1 MTLKWPEDPAQWR
14 KWAVELRETGHHREA
29 CDAFAELHRQQ
40 PDNPDMAFQLA
51 ISLRAIGDPGAAES
65 HVERVIATRP
75 KKVSA
80 QILHIDLALD
90 HGDLDAALHRVDAAL
105 VHQPDALGLRR
116 KRAVV
121 LRRFG
126 RHHEACALF
135 IKLHAENPDNLDM
148 AFQLAISLRAIGD
161 PDAAESH
168 VERVIAA
175 TPKKSLAQRLYVDLA
190 LDRSNPEAAL
200 QRVDAALNHKP
211 NDVVLQRKRAGVLR
225 RLGRHHDA
233 CTVFAALHAE
243 NPDNPDLAFQL
254 ATSLRTTGQRE
265 QAEAHVERLIAE
277 RPKNVSAQGL
287 YVDLALDRSDLEAAL
302 QRVDAALIHQPNDV
316 GLRGKRATVLQRSGR
331 HHDACEVFETLL
343 QEHPKNAHFVSD
355 LVSELMSTGETE
367 RAEALCRQVLEHNP
381 DSWPARR
388 SLAMLAEASGDLDA
402 AIAILEEQPEC
413 LAPVHR
419 QRTPGDLRVFLAQR
433 LAVIPVRIKGGD
445 TVGAQDWLEELT
457 AHLADLSEGQLIQLI
472 DLAKHLHK
480 WAMLSEVIRQ
490 VQTRK
495 QIGTPLALAVL
506 QIGRAAENDTLLDRL
521 VDGLATRIRRTDQ
534 LIFRSEAAQVLRSP
548 FDALAELRAAPHPER
563 SAREATVLG
572 RIMVSCG
579 KTHLAVRYLRL
590 CARKW
595 PHMQPITSQLVQA
608 YIASGDPEA
617 GLAFLEAR
625 AGSLAPE
632 VYDRL
637 RMQLL
642 IALGRMTEAFTITQ
656 KQRQAGSVQAGN
668 LWHLRLLLFMGHLP
682 EAMEEAQAL
691 NRNPRQSGHNA
702 AHFRPSHLGT
712 LLTELQ
718 LFNLVAPPDGKSR
731 THHEIVRNNFFA
743 ARAVLQDTL
752 GAPTVAAS
760 DRTGAQI
767 PRRVVQYWDHPEP
780 PEEIRTIMHSWR
792 SVPGWDYLLHDKRSA
807 RRWLR
812 ERFGPRHA
820 QAFLRAR
827 HVAEE
832 SDFLRLCMLLDGGG
846 IYADADDYLKADPQQ
861 LLAHGSGL
869 VVFLEPY
876 GAIMNNVICASPGH
890 PAIAHAVNMTMV
902 ALLKGDND
910 NTWGKTGPGLLTRAV
925 ALHFA
930 QAPEQARRDTLLLTE
945 SELRR
950 VISPHIK
957 LPYKTTAQYWN
968 STTTR
973 MNDHGIIG
981 ALEDITTPTG
991 QAQPVPRYS

>member
-1 MTLKWPEDPAQWR
+1 MKCPEDPAQRR
-14 KWAVELRETGHHREA
+14 KWAIELREAGRHREA
-29 CDAFAELHRQQ
+29 CDVFAELHRQQ
-40 PDNPDMAFQLA
+40 PDNPQLA
-51 ISLRAIGDPGAAES
+51 IQLASSLRAIGQ
-65 HVERVIATRP
+65 H
-75 KKVSA
+75 
-80 QILHIDLALD
+80 
-90 HGDLDAALHRVDAAL
+90 
-105 VHQPDALGLRR
+105 
-116 KRAVV
+116 
-121 LRRFG
+121 
-126 RHHEACALF
+126 
-135 IKLHAENPDNLDM
+135 
-148 AFQLAISLRAIGD
+148 
-161 PDAAESH
+161 
-168 VERVIAA
+168 
-175 TPKKSLAQRLYVDLA
+175 
-190 LDRSNPEAAL
+190 
-200 QRVDAALNHKP
+200 
-211 NDVVLQRKRAGVLR
+211 
-225 RLGRHHDA
+225 
-233 CTVFAALHAE
+233 
-243 NPDNPDLAFQL
+243 
-254 ATSLRTTGQRE
+254 E
-265 QAEAHVERLIAE
+265 QAETLVEPLIAAA
-277 RPKNVSAQGL
+277 PKNVPAQL
-287 YVDLALDRSDLEAAL
+287 LNVDLALDRSDLNEALHRVEAAL
-302 QRVDAALIHQPNDV
+302 SHQPDDV
-316 GLRGKRATVLQRSGR
+316 GLRGKRAVILQRSGR
-331 HHDACEVFETLL
+331 HNDACEVFETLL
-343 QEHPKNAHFVSD
+343 QEHPKSDRFVSD
-355 LVSELMSTGETE
+355 LVNGLMSTGETA
-367 RAEALCRQVLEHNP
+367 RAEALCRQVLEDEP
-381 DSWPARR
+381 GSWSARR

-402 AIAILEEQPEC
+402 AITILDEQPEC
-413 LAPVHR
+413 LTPLHR

-433 LAVIPVRIKGGD
+433 LAVIPIRIKGGD
-445 TVGAQDWLEELT
+445 TVGAQDLLEELT
-457 AHLADLSEGQLIQLI
+457 AHLAVLSEGQLIQLI

-480 WAMLSEVIRQ
+480 WTMLSEIIRQ

-506 QIGRAAENDTLLDRL
+506 QIGRAAENDALLDRL
-521 VDGLATRIRRTDQ
+521 VDGLATRIGRKDQ

-548 FDALAELRAAPHPER
+548 FDALAELRAAPHPGR
-563 SAREATVLG
+563 SPRDATVLG
-572 RIMVSCG
+572 RVLVGCG
-579 KTHLAVRYLRL
+579 KTRLAVRYLRM

-595 PHMQPITSQLVQA
+595 PHVQPIASQLVQA
-608 YIASGDPEA
+608 FIAAGHPEA

-625 AGSLAPE
+625 SGSLAPE

-642 IALGRMTEAFTITQ
+642 IALGRMTEAFAITQ
-656 KQRQAGSVQAGN
+656 KQRQAGSLQNGN
-668 LWHLRLLLFMGHLP
+668 LANLRLLLFMGHLP

-718 LFNLVAPPDGKSR
+718 LFNLVAPPDGKSHI
-731 THHEIVRNNFFA
+731 HHEIVRSNFFA

-752 GAPTVAAS
+752 GTPAVAAS
-760 DRTGAQI
+760 ERTGAPI
-767 PRRVVQYWDHPEP
+767 PRRVVQYWNDAEP

-820 QAFLRAR
+820 QAFRRAR

-930 QAPEQARRDTLLLTE
+930 RTPEQAMRDTLILTE

-950 VISPHIK
+950 VVSPHIK
-957 LPYKTTAQYWN
+957 LPYKATAQHWN
-968 STTTR
+968 STKAR
-973 MNDHGIIG
+973 MDDHGIIG
-981 ALEDITTPTG
+981 ALEELAAPVG
-991 QAQPVPRYS
+991 QAQPVPCYT

>member
-40 PDNPDMAFQLA
+40 PDNPDL
-51 ISLRAIGDPGAAES
+51 I
-65 HVERVIATRP
+65 V
-75 KKVSA
+75 
-80 QILHIDLALD
+80 
-90 HGDLDAALHRVDAAL
+90 
-105 VHQPDALGLRR
+105 
-116 KRAVV
+116 
-121 LRRFG
+121 
-126 RHHEACALF
+126 
-135 IKLHAENPDNLDM
+135 
-148 AFQLAISLRAIGD
+148 
-161 PDAAESH
+161 
-168 VERVIAA
+168 
-175 TPKKSLAQRLYVDLA
+175 
-190 LDRSNPEAAL
+190 
-200 QRVDAALNHKP
+200 
-211 NDVVLQRKRAGVLR
+211 
-225 RLGRHHDA
+225 
-233 CTVFAALHAE
+233 
-243 NPDNPDLAFQL
+243 QL
-254 ATSLRTTGQRE
+254 ATSLRAIGQPE
-265 QAEAHVERLIAE
+265 QAEAHLERLTAE
-277 RPKNVSAQGL
+277 RPKNAQAQGL
-287 YVDLALDRSDLEAAL
+287 YVDLALGRGDPEAAL
-302 QRVDAALIHQPNDV
+302 HRVEAALSHQPENVGLRGKRAMVLQRLGHHHEACALSAELCAEKPDRPDLAIQLASSLRALGDLDQAEAHVARIVAERPRNSAAQLLHVDLALDRGNPEAALHRVEAALSHQPENV

-331 HHDACEVFETLL
+331 HHDACDVFEALL
-343 QEHPKNAHFVSD
+343 QEHPKSDRFVSD
-355 LVSELMSTGETE
+355 LVNGLMSIGQTE
-367 RAEALCRQVLEHNP
+367 RAEALCRQVLEDDP
-381 DSWPARR
+381 GSWPARR
-388 SLAMLAEASGDLDA
+388 SLAMLAEARGDLDA
-402 AIAILEEQPEC
+402 AIAILDEQPEC

-419 QRTPGDLRVFLAQR
+419 QRTSGDLRVFLAQR

-445 TVGAQDWLEELT
+445 TVGAQDLLEELT

-506 QIGRAAENDTLLDRL
+506 QIGRAAENDALLDRL

-548 FDALAELRAAPHPER
+548 FDALAELRATPHPGR
-563 SAREATVLG
+563 SPREATVLG
-572 RIMVSCG
+572 RVLVGCG
-579 KTHLAVRYLRL
+579 KTRLAVRYLRL

-595 PHMQPITSQLVQA
+595 PHMQPITSQLIQA
-608 YIASGDPEA
+608 FIAAGDPEA
-617 GLAFLEAR
+617 GLAFLKAR
-625 AGSLAPE
+625 SGSLAPE
-632 VYDRL
+632 GYDRL
-637 RMQLL
+637 HMQLL
-642 IALGRMTEAFTITQ
+642 IALGRMTEAFAITQ

-731 THHEIVRNNFFA
+731 THHEIVRSNFFA

-752 GAPTVAAS
+752 GTPAVAAS
-760 DRTGAQI
+760 ERTGTPI
-767 PRRVVQYWDHPEP
+767 PQRVVQYWNDAEP

-930 QAPEQARRDTLLLTE
+930 RTPEQARRDTLLLTE

-950 VISPHIK
+950 VVSPHIK
-957 LPYKTTAQYWN
+957 LPYKATAQYWN
-968 STTTR
+968 ASTTR
-973 MNDHGIIG
+973 MDDHGIIG
-981 ALEDITTPTG
+981 ALEELATPTR
-991 QAQPVPRYS
+991 QTQPLLHYT